1 MVTLE
6 DLVARHTAIC
16 DFARTLVTARGKEY
30 ATTEDTLST
39 FKSAG
44 HFIGGKGSTSCM
56 NLMATK
62 MSRIREQV
70 LNKRDP
76 SDSIHD
82 LINYT
87 IYLKVLLEEESKETL
102 AFVPTGGIIR

>member
-6 DLVARHTAIC
+6 DLVGNHQAIC
-16 DFARTLVTARGKEY
+16 DFARTLVTSRGREY
-30 ATTEDTLST
+30 ATSEDTLST
-39 FKSAG
+39 FKTAG
-44 HFIGGKGSTSCM
+44 HFINGKGSTSCM

-70 LNKRDP
+70 LNKKDP
-76 SDSIHD
+76 SDSIYD

-87 IYLKVLLEEESKETL
+87 IYLKVLLQEESKEK
-102 AFVPTGGIIR
+102 